1 MLNSFLRGYYTP
13 SFYKL
18 VVNTSFDLTDL
29 NELEKQPQPFSTFFH
44 EYLHFIQD
52 ISTSFGLMNALM
64 ILNQIK
70 YSNDYILKGKTSFK
84 VPIPFDKSPDFK
96 IAEEM
101 RIIYMGPVQMRNYK
115 KIVSV
120 SKKESSTLIP
130 THNKYL
136 EKIVVSIQID
146 NTICEVDFG
155 GLSIIES
162 MAHIAQKHF
171 YPETDH
177 NDIPYKFAYLIAE
190 FLYPEFVKNS
200 LYIFA
205 LCDACL
211 MTYHP
216 GLTFYEV
223 LTGLKKDQIIPETEE
238 EIYELVYSNVLGN
251 GESIIEL
258 YKNIND
264 SAKKELTHYF
274 TTNIHENE
282 KKWIEAILKRI
293 QKIRINSPTFLLDIL
308 KQEKANSTLFK
319 KLILE
324 IGSPLIENIF
334 GDNHMFIPRG
344 FENIEIK
351 IDIFS
356 SINEIFK
363 LFDQGNKSCQLVNF
377 CKSSIIGDITD
388 SRCTESPWLRCN
400 DKNLC
405 GYAVLWKMWELSD
418 YKPILN

>member
-29 NELEKQPQPFSTFFH
+29 NELENQPQPFSTFFH

-52 ISTSFGLMNALM
+52 ISTSFGLMNALI

-70 YSNDYILKGKTSFK
+70 YSNNYILKGKTSFK
-84 VPIPFDKSPDFK
+84 IPISFDKNSDFK
-96 IAEEM
+96 LAEEM

-120 SKKESSTLIP
+120 TKKESSTFIP

-136 EKIVVSIQID
+136 EKIVVSIEID
-146 NTICEVDFG
+146 NDISEVDFG

-171 YPETDH
+171 YPETQH
-177 NDIPYKFAYLIAE
+177 NDIPYKFANQIAE

-205 LCDACL
+205 LSDACL

-223 LTGLKKDQIIPETEE
+223 LTGLKKDQIIPKTEE
-238 EIYELVYSNVLGN
+238 EIYDLVYSNVLGN
-251 GESIIEL
+251 GESTIEL

-282 KKWIEAILKRI
+282 KKWIEVILERI
-293 QKIRINSPTFLLDIL
+293 QEKRVSSPTFLLDIL
-308 KQEKANSTLFK
+308 KQEKANSILFK

-324 IGSPLIENIF
+324 IGSPLIENIL
-334 GDNHMFIPRG
+334 GDNHMFVPRG

-351 IDIFS
+351 IDVFS

-363 LFDQGNKSCQLVNF
+363 LFTQGNKSCQLVNF

-388 SRCTESPWLRCN
+388 GRCTESPWLRCN

-405 GYAVLWKMWELSD
+405 GYAVLWKMWGLNNYE
-418 YKPILN
+418 PILN